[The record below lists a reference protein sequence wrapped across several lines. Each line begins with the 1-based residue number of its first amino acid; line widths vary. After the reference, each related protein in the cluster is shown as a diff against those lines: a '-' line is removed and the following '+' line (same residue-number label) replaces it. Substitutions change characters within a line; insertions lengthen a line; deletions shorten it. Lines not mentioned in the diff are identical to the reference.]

1 MKKLRLHIAAALL
14 VAGLAG
20 GLVGATV
27 PQQSVSAQCSAFLTF
42 PAWYRNLANADCT
55 EISSP
60 SDVGGLQSYIL
71 IIALNV
77 VEIMLQVVAYIT
89 VFYML
94 YGGFQFITSA
104 GSPDGM
110 AKARKTL
117 LNATIGSVI
126 AIASVIIVNLV
137 SGVMA

>member
-1 MKKLRLHIAAALL
+1 MKKLRLHMAAALL
-14 VAGLAG
+14 FTTLAG

-27 PQQSVSAQCSAFLTF
+27 PQQSAGAACGTFLTF
-42 PAWYRNLANADCT
+42 PAWYRGIATADCT
-55 EISSP
+55 EMQSP
-60 SDVGGLQSYIL
+60 DDVGGLQTYIL

-77 VEIMLQVVAYIT
+77 VEIMLQAVAYIA
-89 VFYML
+89 VFFVL

-104 GSPDGM
+104 GSSDGM

-117 LNATIGSVI
+117 LNAAIGAVI

-137 SGVMA
+137 SRVLG